1 MIRLTRLNSKPFVI
15 NADLINFVEETPDT
29 LIVMSNGD
37 RLHVRESVDEVVDRT
52 LAYRRKIYAG
62 PVAE

>member
-52 LAYRRKIYAG
+52 LAYRRQIYAV
-62 PVAE
+62 PVVE

>member
-29 LIVMSNGD
+29 LIVMANGD
-37 RLHVRESVDEVVDRT
+37 RLHVRESVDEVVERT
-52 LAYRRKIYAG
+52 LAYRRQIYAV
-62 PVAE
+62 PVVE

>member
-29 LIVMSNGD
+29 LIVMANGD

-52 LAYRRKIYAG
+52 LAYRRQICAG
-62 PVAE
+62 PVTE

>member
-29 LIVMSNGD
+29 LIVMANGD

-52 LAYRRKIYAG
+52 LAYRRQIYAV
-62 PVAE
+62 PVVE

>member
-29 LIVMSNGD
+29 LIVMANGD
-37 RLHVRESVDEVVDRT
+37 RLHVRESVDEVMDRT
-52 LAYRRKIYAG
+52 LAYRRQIYAV
-62 PVAE
+62 PVVE